1 MSRAVMALL
10 AALVMQPSGSP
21 DQERLLRHR
30 NLGKAFYE
38 NPTTQAQAVEE
49 FRQALELAPK
59 SAQDRLNYGL
69 ALLNA
74 NRRAEGLAELEAVQ
88 RQDPSIPHTWFNLGV
103 AYKQKG
109 EYGRAIEQFRE
120 MLKLAPDEPVSHYN
134 LGFLYELQGDLD
146 GALREFQTAARLD
159 PAFVAPLYRMFTT
172 YRKQGREAEAA
183 RALERFQQAKRKREQ
198 QEGTDAAPEDVN
210 WSRYAEI
217 PETLEAR
224 PAAGLPPAQVK
235 FEIRKLT
242 GRADPRTAGVLTL
255 DAFGDGRASLLVW
268 SGAGMLLY
276 RNGSEPVDAGLA
288 SVHDVVSAAA
298 GDFNNDGLPDLCVL
312 TRAGAALYRNRGGRF
327 EPEAVKLPAGP
338 FAKALWLDYD
348 HDYDVDLLLLGPRP
362 ALVRNHGSGKFDDR
376 TAEFPFVTGGALDA
390 VALRVVPESKAND
403 VLVSYGDRAGVWYR
417 DRLAGVYEA
426 VTVDALPAGATALA
440 AFDSDNDG
448 WVDAGFRSAAGVTL
462 LLNRRGR
469 FEPTRAAA
477 DGPFIFADLDNRGA
491 GALVTGRTLPVEGVA
506 WAQADFDGDGRT
518 DLAGVAADGSVR
530 LLANRTVTRNG
541 WVEVRLTGVR
551 NMKLAPG
558 TEVEV
563 KAGALYQKKVYQGV
577 PLWFG
582 TGPYK
587 QLDTVRVTWP
597 NGMIQNEVRQAAGR
611 TIEVREAPRLSG
623 SCPMIFTWNGR
634 EFEFITDVLGVAPLG
649 ASSGDG
655 QFFPVDHDEYITISG
670 DSLKPVDGRY
680 EIRITEEL
688 SEVTYLD
695 QVRLMALDH
704 PAEMD
709 VFTNDKWKSPPFPEF
724 RLFGVTRRVYPDVAA
739 LRHRDRV
746 YADGFRRDFAGVAE
760 MHALELD
767 FGTAAP
773 DNRAVLILNGWVDW
787 ADGSTFRASS
797 QDSAAALV
805 PPYLQVKDAAG
816 RWKTVIEDLG
826 MPSGKTKTMA
836 VDLTGKFEGASRQ
849 VRIATNLC
857 VYWDEVFLGESS
869 APPPARLT
877 AADAALA
884 NLRFRG
890 FSRVTI
896 HPERKQPEYFEYA
909 SVAPVSMWNPT
920 PGFYTRYGDVGELL
934 TTADDRMVIMGSG
947 DELGLSFDAAAFP
960 ALPAGWKRDFLLL
973 VDGWAKDRDA
983 NTAFSQSVEPLPFH
997 GMSQYPYSPEERF
1010 PDDAA
1015 HRAYRS
1021 TYNTRPALRLV
1032 RPITPFDR
1040 PGTSR

>member
-1 MSRAVMALL
+1 
-10 AALVMQPSGSP
+10 MQPPGTP
-21 DQERLLRHR
+21 DQDRLLRHR

-59 SAQDRLNYGL
+59 SVQERLNYGL
-69 ALLNA
+69 ALMNA
-74 NRRAEGLAELEAVQ
+74 DRRAEGIAELEAVQ

-109 EYGRAIEQFRE
+109 EYGRAIEQFRG
-120 MLKLAPDEPVSHYN
+120 MLKLAPEEPISHHN
-134 LGFLYELQGDLD
+134 LGVLYELQGDLD
-146 GALREFQTAARLD
+146 GAQREFETAARLD
-159 PAFVAPLYRMFTT
+159 PGFIAPLYRIFTT

-183 RALERFQQAKRKREQ
+183 RALERFQVAKRKREQ

-210 WSRYAEI
+210 WSWYTEI
-217 PETLEAR
+217 PETMEVR
-224 PAAGLPPAQVK
+224 PAAPAPVQPK
-235 FEIRKLT
+235 FEIRRLA
-242 GRADPRTAGVLTL
+242 GRADPKTAGVLVL
-255 DAFGDGRASLLVW
+255 DAFGDGRASVLVW
-268 SGAGMLLY
+268 SATGMLLY
-276 RNGSEPVDAGLA
+276 RNGSEAVDAGLA
-288 SVHDVVSAAA
+288 SVREVVSAAA
-298 GDFNNDGLPDLCVL
+298 GDFNNDGLPDLCVV
-312 TRAGAALYRNRGGRF
+312 TRAGAALYRNRGGKF
-327 EPEAVKLPAGP
+327 ELEAVKLPAGR
-338 FAKALWLDYD
+338 FQKALWLDYD
-348 HDYDVDLLLLGPRP
+348 HDYDVDLLLLGSRP
-362 ALVRNHGSGKFDDR
+362 ALVRNQGSGKFDER
-376 TAEFPFVTGGALDA
+376 TAEFPFVAGAALDA
-390 VALRVVPESKAND
+390 VPLRVVPESKAND
-403 VLVSYGDRAGVWYR
+403 VLVSYADRAGVWYR

-426 VTVDALPAGATALA
+426 VTVDALPPGATALA
-440 AFDSDNDG
+440 AFDSDHDG
-448 WVDAGFRSAAGVTL
+448 WVDAGYRSTGGVTL

-469 FEPTRAAA
+469 FEAKRAAA
-477 DGPFIFADLDNRGA
+477 YGPFEFSDLDNSGA
-491 GALVTGRTLPVEGVA
+491 GALVMGRTLPVQGVA
-506 WAQADFDGDGRT
+506 WAQGDFDGDGRT

-530 LLANRTVTRNG
+530 LLANRTDTRNG
-541 WVEVRLTGVR
+541 WLGVRLTGVR
-551 NMKLAPG
+551 NMKLALG
-558 TEVEV
+558 AEVEV
-563 KAGALYQKKVYQGV
+563 KAGAFYRKQVYKGV

-582 TGPYK
+582 TGPHK

-623 SCPMIFTWNGR
+623 SCPMVFTWNGH

-655 QFFPVDHDEYITISG
+655 QYFPVDHDEYISIGG
-670 DSLKPVDGRY
+670 DSLKPLNGRY

-704 PAEMD
+704 PAEVD

-739 LRHRDRV
+739 LLRRDGLYV
-746 YADGFRRDFAGVAE
+746 DDFRRDFAGVAE

-773 DNRAVLILNGWVDW
+773 DNRAVLVLNGWVDW
-787 ADGSTFRASS
+787 ADGSTFRATS
-797 QDSAAALV
+797 QNSAAALV

-816 RWKTVIEDLG
+816 RWKTVIEDMG

-849 VRIATNLC
+849 VRIVTNLC

-869 APPPARLT
+869 TPPPARLT
-877 AADAALA
+877 ASDAALA
-884 NLRFRG
+884 RLRFRG
-890 FSRVTI
+890 FSRVRI
-896 HPERKQPEYFEYA
+896 HPERKQPEHFEHA
-909 SVAPVSMWNPT
+909 IVAPVSLWNPT
-920 PGFYTRYGDVGELL
+920 PGLYTRYGEVGELL

-947 DELGLSFDAAAFP
+947 DELRLSFDAAAFP
-960 ALPAGWKRDFLLL
+960 ALPSGWKRDFLLL

-997 GMSQYPYSPEERF
+997 GMSQYPYPAAERF

-1015 HRAYRS
+1015 QQAYRS

-1032 RPITPFDR
+1032 RPLR
-1040 PGTSR
+1040 